1 MLKATVILKLDGGDK
16 TLVKEH
22 NDQKVLEEWIY
33 TLSRNSR
40 FYMGS
45 TDNGQFAVRAVSI
58 EQPSGAKNC
67 MVISMGTNG

>member
-1 MLKATVILKLDGGDK
+1 MKATVILKLDGGDK

-22 NDQKVLEEWIY
+22 DDQKILEEWIY
-33 TLSRNSR
+33 TLSRNPK

-45 TDNGQFAVRAVSI
+45 TNNGQFAVRVVSI

-67 MVISMGTNG
+67 MVVSMGANG